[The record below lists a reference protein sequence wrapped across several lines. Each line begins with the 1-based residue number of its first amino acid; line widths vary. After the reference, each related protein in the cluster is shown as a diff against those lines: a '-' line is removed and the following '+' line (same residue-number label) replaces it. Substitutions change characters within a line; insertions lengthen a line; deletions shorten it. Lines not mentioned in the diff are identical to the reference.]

1 LIAAPVIN
9 AWAWKRWSTRWP
21 AWCPALPLLVSAA
34 VTAVAILPLTVANRL
49 HRQRKSSSAFP
60 QNAAS

>member
-1 LIAAPVIN
+1 VEKVVNEVAGMVPGPSLF
-9 AWAWKRWSTRWP
+9 
-21 AWCPALPLLVSAA
+21 LVSAA